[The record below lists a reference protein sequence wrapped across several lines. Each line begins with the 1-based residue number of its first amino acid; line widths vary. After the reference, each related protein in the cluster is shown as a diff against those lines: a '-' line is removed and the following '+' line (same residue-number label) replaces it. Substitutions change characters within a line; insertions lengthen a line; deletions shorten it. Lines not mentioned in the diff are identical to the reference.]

1 MATPQALTPEQIAQI
16 VAAGRG
22 SSVNID
28 GLFYSGNWADQGSG
42 EAMQEGPLES
52 ITASQGLGDVVAPYY
67 EYNPSGA
74 FVREGVSQPVNAGR
88 DFLEFLGG
96 SAALFALPGALN
108 GSLFGGVGAGGLTTS
123 ELAAADMALGGA
135 GGTAG
140 AEALASAA
148 AAGGTTLTASQL
160 ANLAKAGINVAG
172 LLGATNAISNMGG
185 NTSTA
190 APITYSGGGAGGYSP
205 DYFSQVQ
212 STYNQL
218 MPGVPRDVASPLQ
231 QWYSTE
237 FNPGASVTGSLFGD
251 MTGGTTTTTGLKPV
265 IPATVKPITTVIP
278 KTVTTTVVGGGG
290 NDTLTGGGNNDTVVD
305 KGSAGYQYA
314 TQNLGWT
321 PSQYINS
328 INQWIIDNP
337 RATKEQ
343 IDAAMSQ
350 AGISD
355 TDVQT
360 ALSQSNFSDAT
371 KYALTH
377 GGSLQNLGN
386 IIVDW
391 VNANPTATNEQIQAE
406 QAKWGI
412 SDQDIANAMYG
423 LNSSAAKEYAVVHD
437 MGLNQ
442 YYQNIADAAKSG
454 ITVDQAVEQMKQ
466 YGVSPA
472 DVKQAYSMFAPAGG
486 LTLDEVLAAYNK

>member
-67 EYNPSGA
+67 EYNPLGA

-108 GSLFGGVGAGGLTTS
+108 GSLFGGAGAGMTAS

-185 NTSTA
+185 NKATT

-205 DYFSQVQ
+205 EYFSQVQ

-218 MPGVPRDVASPLQ
+218 MPNVPRDVASPLQ

-251 MTGGTTTTTGLKPV
+251 MTGGTTTTGLKPV

-355 TDVQT
+355 ADVQT

-423 LNSSAAKEYAVVHD
+423 LNSSAGKEWAVVQD

>member
-22 SSVNID
+22 NTVNID
-28 GLFYSGNWADQGSG
+28 GLFYGGNWADQGSG
-42 EAMQEGPLES
+42 ESMQEGPLQN
-52 ITASQGLGDVVAPYY
+52 ITASTGVNQAGQPYY
-67 EYNPSGA
+67 EYDPTGA
-74 FVREGVSQPVNAGR
+74 FVQQGVTKKDQSFFGGLVDAFKDPVVLAA
-88 DFLEFLGG
+88 LGG
-96 SAALFALPGALN
+96 AGYAGLLGGGGAA
-108 GSLFGGVGAGGLTTS
+108 GLTAS

-212 STYNQL
+212 SNYNSL

-237 FNPGASVTGSLFGD
+237 FNPGASITGSLFGD
-251 MTGGTTTTTGLKPV
+251 MTGGTTTGIRPTTLKPV
-265 IPATVKPITTVIP
+265 TPPVVKPPITTVP
-278 KTVTTTVVGGGG
+278 TTTVPTTTVP
-290 NDTLTGGGNNDTVVD
+290 TTTTPDTVVNP
-305 KGSAGYQYA
+305 GSAGYQYA
-314 TQNLGWT
+314 TQNLGLT
-321 PSQYINS
+321 PAQYLNN

-337 RATKEQ
+337 SATKEQ

-350 AGISD
+350 AGVSD
-355 TDVQT
+355 TDLQE
-360 ALSQSNFSDAT
+360 ALRTTTFSDAT

-377 GGSLQNLGN
+377 GGSLQELGTN
-386 IIVDW
+386 IIDW

-406 QAKWGI
+406 QAKYGI

-454 ITVDQAVEQMKQ
+454 ISVDQAVAQMQQ

>member
-22 SSVNID
+22 NTVNID
-28 GLFYSGNWADQGSG
+28 GLFYGGNWADQGSG
-42 EAMQEGPLES
+42 ESMQEGPLQS

-108 GSLFGGVGAGGLTTS
+108 GSLFGGAGAGMTAS

-190 APITYSGGGAGGYSP
+190 APITYLGGGAGGYSP
-205 DYFSQVQ
+205 EYFSQVQ

-218 MPGVPRDVASPLQ
+218 MPNVPRDVASPLQ

-237 FNPGASVTGSLFGD
+237 FNPGASITGSLFGD

-290 NDTLTGGGNNDTVVD
+290 NDTITGGGNNDTVVD

-355 TDVQT
+355 ADVQT

>member
-148 AAGGTTLTASQL
+148 AAGGTGLTAAQI
-160 ANLAKAGINVAG
+160 ANLAKAGISLAG
-172 LLGATNAISNMGG
+172 LTAGANALTNTG
-185 NTSTA
+185 NKSTA
-190 APITYSGGGAGGYSP
+190 TPITYSGGGAGGYSP

-218 MPGVPRDVASPLQ
+218 MPRVPRDVASPLQ

-251 MTGGTTTTTGLKPV
+251 MTGGTTTTGLKPV

-290 NDTLTGGGNNDTVVD
+290 NDTLTGGGGNDTVVD

-314 TQNLGWT
+314 TQTLGWT

-423 LNSSAAKEYAVVHD
+423 LNSSAGKEWAVVHD

>member
-22 SSVNID
+22 NTVNID
-28 GLFYSGNWADQGSG
+28 GLFYGGNWADQGSG
-42 EAMQEGPLES
+42 ESMQEGPLQN
-52 ITASQGLGDVVAPYY
+52 ITASTGKGAGNPYY
-67 EYNPSGA
+67 EYNPTGA
-74 FVREGVSQPVNAGR
+74 FTREGVEQKVDSG
-88 DFLEFLGG
+88 FGEFLLGAG
-96 SAALFALPGALN
+96 ALFALPGALN
-108 GSLFGGVGAGGLTTS
+108 GSLFGGAGASGLTAS
-123 ELAAADMALGGA
+123 ELAAADMALGGV

-172 LLGATNAISNMGG
+172 LIGATNAVSNMGG

-190 APITYSGGGAGGYSP
+190 APITYSGGGVGGYSP
-205 DYFSQVQ
+205 EYFSKVQ

-218 MPGVPRDVASPLQ
+218 MPNVPRDVASPLQ

-251 MTGGTTTTTGLKPV
+251 MTGGTTTRPTTLKPV
-265 IPATVKPITTVIP
+265 TPPVVKPPITTVP
-278 KTVTTTVVGGGG
+278 TTTVPTTTVP
-290 NDTLTGGGNNDTVVD
+290 TTTTPDTVVNP
-305 KGSAGYQYA
+305 GSAGYQYA
-314 TQNLGWT
+314 TQNLGLT
-321 PSQYINS
+321 PAQYLNN

-343 IDAAMSQ
+343 IDAVMSQ
-350 AGISD
+350 AGVSD
-355 TDVQT
+355 TDLQE
-360 ALSQSNFSDAT
+360 ALRTTTFSDAT

-377 GGSLQNLGN
+377 GGSLQELGTN
-386 IIVDW
+386 IIDW

-406 QAKWGI
+406 QAKYGI